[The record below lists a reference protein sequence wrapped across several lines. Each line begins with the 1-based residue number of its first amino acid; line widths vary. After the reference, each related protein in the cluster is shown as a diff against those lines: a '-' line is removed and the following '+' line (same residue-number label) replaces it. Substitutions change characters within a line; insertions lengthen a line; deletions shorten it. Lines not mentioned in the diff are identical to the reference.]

1 MTATQPP
8 VTTTAAVSTND
19 EAIADSSLGL
29 KIFAEMLAGV
39 LLYGGLGYLG
49 DRYFHTSFLV
59 IIGLL
64 LGLGLS
70 MYLVFRRFWG
80 AKA

>member
-1 MTATQPP
+1 MTSSDHTVATPITPESEQAL
-8 VTTTAAVSTND
+8 V
-19 EAIADSSLGL
+19 DSNTGM

-49 DRYFHTSFLV
+49 DRLLHTSFLV
-59 IIGLL
+59 VIGLL

>member
-1 MTATQPP
+1 MTAIQPP
-8 VTTTAAVSTND
+8 TTTAAASAND
-19 EAIADSSLGL
+19 EAIADSSLGM

-70 MYLVFRRFWG
+70 MYLVFRRFW
-80 AKA
+80 AVKA

>member
-1 MTATQPP
+1 M
-8 VTTTAAVSTND
+8 TTADPTVTAATTPASEQALV
-19 EAIADSSLGL
+19 DSNTGM
-29 KIFAEMLAGV
+29 KVFAEMLAGV

-49 DRYFHTSFLV
+49 DRLFHTSFLV
-59 IIGLL
+59 VIGLL
-64 LGLGLS
+64 LGIGLS